1 MSVRLSNCLKQI
13 DGAIN
18 TDRTL
23 NMEILTSLSEGEMLR
38 LPNFGRKSL
47 NELKEIL
54 KLGEQ
59 NLNYDL
65 TNLQN
70 KIVPDAKPYK
80 VRKAGFEFS
89 DDDIYCESAI
99 IPCGIYWIDKRNIQ
113 IYIARNSGITW
124 KAISI
129 KYDVG
134 ACRAAQIY
142 EKLDRTLN
150 FGSNISHVDEL
161 RSIIYNWTDLE
172 YHDSEL
178 SVKTWRT
185 LAMAGFVHKERGLN
199 VTALSELTMAQFR
212 MIRDCGPK
220 TIYEVQEF
228 LKSYGMDFNHGV
240 KNQNDGVWPRDRDIY
255 IYRMREAGYK
265 FTEVGDVFG
274 VTGSRAST
282 IHLEVKQLME
292 ESPIFNKFV
301 SKNDINKEEN
311 L

>member
-18 TDRTL
+18 ADRTL
-23 NMEILTSLSEGEMLR
+23 NMEILTSLSEAEILR
-38 LPNFGRKSL
+38 FPNFGRKSL

-54 KLGEQ
+54 KLEEE
-59 NLNYDL
+59 NLNYDV
-65 TNLQN
+65 TNLHN
-70 KIVPDAKPYK
+70 NFVPDARPYK
-80 VRKAGFEFS
+80 LRKAGFEFK
-89 DDDIYCESAI
+89 DDDIYYESAI
-99 IPCGIYWIDKRNIQ
+99 VPCGTHWIDKRNIQ
-113 IYIARNSGITW
+113 IYIARNSGVTW
-124 KAISI
+124 KAISK

-142 EKLDRTLN
+142 EKLERVLN
-150 FGSNISHVDEL
+150 FGTSVSHVDQL
-161 RSIIYNWTDLE
+161 RSIIHNWTDLE

-199 VTALSELTMAQFR
+199 VTALSELTQAQFR

-220 TIYEVQEF
+220 TIHEVKEF
-228 LKSYGMDFNHGV
+228 LNSYGMDFNHGV
-240 KNQNDGVWPRDRDIY
+240 KKQHEGVWPRDRDIY
-255 IYRMREAGYK
+255 IYRMYEAGYK

-274 VTGSRAST
+274 VTGSRASA
-282 IHLEVKQLME
+282 IHLAVKELMQ

-301 SKNDINKEEN
+301 LKNDTNKEEN